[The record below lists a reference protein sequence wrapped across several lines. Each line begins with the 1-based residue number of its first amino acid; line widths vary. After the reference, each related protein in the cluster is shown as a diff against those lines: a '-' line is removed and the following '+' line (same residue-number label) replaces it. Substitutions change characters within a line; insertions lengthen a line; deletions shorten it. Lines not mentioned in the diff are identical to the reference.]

1 MQDARSR
8 SAIQTTQL
16 CKRLNAFALG
26 LADPAGGNGHNP
38 KGPFEMTDTQVR
50 AALGLLRKTLPDL
63 SSTDLTAQIGGNI
76 FLLHLEAARAT
87 SQQLIEGKVE
97 PAPQDETNLLD
108 QSLPTE

>member
-1 MQDARSR
+1 MSARLNPMQDARSR

-16 CKRLNAFALG
+16 VKRLNKFAL
-26 LADPAGGNGHNP
+26 D
-38 KGPFEMTDTQVR
+38 ETDSVRMTSDQVR
-50 AALGLLRKTLPDL
+50 AALGLLRKTIPDL
-63 SSTDLTAQIGGNI
+63 AVTAYAGEDVANI

-97 PAPQDETNLLD
+97 PAPERETTLLD